1 MIRYSNKNLFLLNS
15 RFVVNTS
22 NLKKKYDNGV
32 FIRSKESS
40 AIISSY
46 GMNQAISAST

>member
-1 MIRYSNKNLFLLNS
+1 MIKYSNKNLFVLYS
-15 RFVVNTS
+15 RFVLNTS
-22 NLKKKYDNGV
+22 NVKKHDNGV